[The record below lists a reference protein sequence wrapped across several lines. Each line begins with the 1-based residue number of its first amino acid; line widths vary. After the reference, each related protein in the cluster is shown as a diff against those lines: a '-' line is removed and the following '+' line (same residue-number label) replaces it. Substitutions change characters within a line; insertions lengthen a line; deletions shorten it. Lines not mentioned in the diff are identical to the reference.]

1 MKRNDIVETASK
13 VIGSIT
19 GTFILVHPGKLKILA
34 HLGKLRILVHLEQL
48 VVLNTLSFKKYLILI
63 LSEEMTKICLLL
75 LYC

>member
-34 HLGKLRILVHLEQL
+34 HLGKLRILVHLKQL
-48 VVLNTLSFKKYLILI
+48 VVLNTLPF
-63 LSEEMTKICLLL
+63 
-75 LYC
+75 